1 MAKIT
6 GTLGNGIDTVFNIS
20 TGFDTAESVAKLR
33 SAVTFEEVIG
43 FGMKRQTPN
52 ATSVQLEL
60 TPAPSMD
67 GVEYSISDGV
77 EEP

>member
-6 GTLGNGIDTVFNIS
+6 GTLGNGADTVFNLS
-20 TGFDTAESVAKLR
+20 AGFDTAEAVAKLR
-33 SAVTFEEVIG
+33 DAVTFVEVVG

-60 TPAPSMD
+60 TPAPSTG